1 MKKVVIS
8 GYYGFDNVG
17 DDAMIETFAS
27 ILKDRELDVTV
38 LSKNPEKTKNQFNI
52 NAIDRNNPFKIISE
66 IKKSDILISGGGTL
80 LQDITTVASIWYY
93 LFIILLGIILKKE
106 TYILFQGMGPI
117 NNSFNIWLTRKILS
131 KVNYIVLRDSKSL
144 EEMKRLEFDISKTIV
159 ANDLIFGLKIPEEKN
174 NIELIKKYIKN
185 YSSDKRYI
193 GVSLRPWKNI
203 RNEVN
208 FARVLDKI
216 AKEYD
221 AEIVFIPFHKSQD
234 YAFTVKVIEK
244 METKNHLIYGDFLPS
259 EVAGIMSLMNL
270 NIGVRLH
277 SLVFSTIARVPTIGI
292 SYDPKI
298 DGFLQDIGLKA
309 VSDYSKL
316 NEQAILKEVKN
327 IFEDEYDKKVFENT
341 ENKKNVINDI
351 MGEIIDG
358 KCK

>member
-17 DDAMIETFAS
+17 DDAMVETFS
-27 ILKDRELDVTV
+27 TILKNKELDVTV
-38 LSKNPEKTKNQFNI
+38 LSKNPDKTKKQFNI
-52 NAIDRNNPFKIISE
+52 NAIDRSNPFKIMSE

-93 LFIILLGIILKKE
+93 LFIILLGIFLKKE

-117 NNSFNIWLTRKILS
+117 NNKFNIWLTRKILS
-131 KVNYIVLRDSKSL
+131 KVNYIVLRDNKSL
-144 EEMKRLEFDISKTIV
+144 EEMKRLEFDISRTIV
-159 ANDLIFGLKIPEEKN
+159 ATDLIFGLKVPEEKEN
-174 NIELIKKYIKN
+174 TQLIKKYIQN
-185 YSSDKRYI
+185 YSNEKTYI

-216 AKEYD
+216 ANEHN

-244 METKNHLIYGDFLPS
+244 METKNHLIYGEFLPS
-259 EVAGIMSLMNL
+259 QVAGLMSLMSL

-277 SLVFSTIARVPTIGI
+277 SLVFSTIANVPTIGI

-298 DGFLQDIGLKA
+298 DGFLQDIGMKA

-316 NEQAILKEVKN
+316 NEEAILKEVGK
-327 IFEDEYDKKVFENT
+327 IFNDKYDKKVFENT
-341 ENKKNVINDI
+341 DSRKKIINEI
-351 MGEIIDG
+351 MGDILDG